1 MVAVEDGLESLQPAA
16 VVHIGSL
23 TSGSEK
29 RALQSIPRRCAYR
42 PKTKPPVPDFRKPAA
57 FFPATLPLGL
67 DDPRSYEE
75 NQLLVRSSDGCVS
88 EQVAQPWNAAQ
99 QRNLR
104 NANRVVGLNDATDDH
119 GTAVGDQH
127 LRGRLLRD
135 QSGVT
140 VDGASEVRGRVLDVH
155 IEEDRALRGDLRNHG
170 EPQEGIDVGYCRGTA
185 QLRLGHDG
193 DAHALANQSLD
204 VVLRHHPRTG

>member
-1 MVAVEDGLESLQPAA
+1 MVAVEDGLQSLQPAA

-75 NQLLVRSSDGCVS
+75 NQLLVRSSDGCVF

-104 NANRVVGLNDATDDH
+104 NANRVVGLNDATDAP
-119 GTAVGDQH
+119 GPAVGDVIQTNNSVSVSQVP
-127 LRGRLLRD
+127 LLG
-135 QSGVT
+135 SIPWLGNLFKHTAVAT
-140 VDGASEVRGRVLDVH
+140 S
-155 IEEDRALRGDLRNHG
+155 N
-170 EPQEGIDVGYCRGTA
+170 QELIFFIT
-185 QLRLGHDG
+185 
-193 DAHALANQSLD
+193 
-204 VVLRHHPRTG
+204 PRIIQT